1 MNIPFY
7 VSSDAGQHFE
17 WKKLICTISF
27 PKLKKIQNNFHKTI
41 PCSIQIC
48 AQIPLLEVAVP
59 KFMHMPF
66 NISVAALDHLIQY
79 KKRLEF
85 YLLTQSVNRQ
95 NERDNIRC
103 KKFFSKN
110 ETLLPLYAVKK
121 IFKHFNNIYQLS
133 TACYCSLY

>member
-1 MNIPFY
+1 MY
-7 VSSDAGQHFE
+7 S
-17 WKKLICTISF
+17 TISF
-27 PKLKKIQNNFHKTI
+27 PKLKKIQNNFNKTI

-59 KFMHMPF
+59 KFMHRPF
-66 NISVAALDHLIQY
+66 NISVHFFRSTGSSHSSAGFVPDKTKSISPRY
-79 KKRLEF
+79 KKRLKF

-103 KKFFSKN
+103 KKCFPKN

-121 IFKHFNNIYQLS
+121 IFKHFNNIYQL
-133 TACYCSLY
+133 